1 MPTMQVHTEIEI
13 EAPIQAVWNTL
24 TDFHSYP
31 EWNPFI
37 TEISGKLS
45 VGEELT
51 VNLRLPEGSDFT
63 VRPRLI
69 RCEPERE
76 FCWLGHLWFK
86 GLFDGEH
93 FFRLQE
99 VGEGRTRVTQGEK
112 FSGLLLRLFGSTLT
126 KTSRGFV
133 YMNQALKRRVENDA
147 R

>member
-1 MPTMQVHTEIEI
+1 MQLRTEIEI
-13 EAPIQAVWNTL
+13 DAPSQAVWATL

-37 TEISGKLS
+37 TGISGKLAL
-45 VGEELT
+45 GEELT
-51 VNLRLPEGSDFT
+51 VNLSLPEGSDYT
-63 VRPRLI
+63 LRPKLI
-69 RCEPERE
+69 RYEPERE

-93 FFRLQE
+93 FFRLRE
-99 VGEGRTRVTQGEK
+99 LAEGRTRVTHGEN
-112 FSGLLLRLFGSTLT
+112 FSGVLLRLLGPTLT

-133 YMNQALKRRVENDA
+133 YMNQALKRRVEGQLV